1 MATIYEKVEQ
11 RKMKFLKNLFGSQKE
26 KVEPPKI
33 EEKPPEPVELPS
45 EIKLRWKECSELV
58 EMKTLLEKIN
68 IDLKDTIY
76 ALEMKKAFMFDTI
89 KELNIKMSEKIK
101 DLKEEKGILN
111 SKKDYKLILP
121 TEEGMMGK
129 FIKPDSGGG
138 K

>member
-1 MATIYEKVEQ
+1 
-11 RKMKFLKNLFGSQKE
+11 MKFFKNLFSSQE
-26 KVEPPKI
+26 ERAEPPKI
-33 EEKPPEPVELPS
+33 EEKPPEPVELPN

-68 IDLKDTIY
+68 IDLKETIY